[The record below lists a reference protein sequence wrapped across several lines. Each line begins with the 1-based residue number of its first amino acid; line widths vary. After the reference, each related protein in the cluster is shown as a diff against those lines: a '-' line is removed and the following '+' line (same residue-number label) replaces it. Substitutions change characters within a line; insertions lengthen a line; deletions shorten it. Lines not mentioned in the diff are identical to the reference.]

1 MILVFRQGGD
11 LLNIGSISDMLLAKI
26 CNLQR
31 YAIKYYPRSDFQKIV
46 QVEDKQVA
54 SKLVTHLKPINRRL
68 CFVFHVH
75 QKKHTSILV

>member
-1 MILVFRQGGD
+1 MAQYQ
-11 LLNIGSISDMLLAKI
+11 I

-31 YAIKYYPRSDFQKIV
+31 YAIEYYPISDFQKIV

-68 CFVFHVH
+68 CFVFQVH
-75 QKKHTSILV
+75 QKNTQATLCS